1 MNKEINNIVYFV
13 SSSLNLGGAEI
24 QSVELA
30 NELSEKGFEV
40 RFYSLKYDNILRNY
54 ISKNVNLREFKIY
67 STKFEYELR
76 YGNKF

>member
-54 ISKNVNLREFKIY
+54 ISKNVNLREFKI
-67 STKFEYELR
+67 
-76 YGNKF
+76 